1 MGRVARRL
9 FHVLV
14 AVEHGGDSTLLLEEL
29 FSE

>member
-1 MGRVARRL
+1 MGHVARRL

-14 AVEHGGDSTLLLEEL
+14 AVEHGSDSTLVSEEL